1 MDLRCVK
8 THLETPFLPTSLD
21 KHKGLET
28 CQNTSQD
35 PLPSSLPLASTR
47 PETRLRPCF
56 ISSFLFISTK
66 LKMCLGLC
74 FLFSFFFFLF
84 SFLFTTTRAR
94 DASQALLFSF
104 FSFSIILFYW
114 LLFTGLFF
122 QILKLQ
128 HPDDMSGT
136 WKGSRCVSSPV
147 CLFFFLQSNF
157 FLLKIIY
164 IEITY
169 GHKHERLHHPY
180 YKDEG
185 LNDTSRCV
193 VWAKSRFFKNSLGF
207 LHTN

>member
-1 MDLRCVK
+1 MDSRHVK

-21 KHKGLET
+21 KHEGLET
-28 CQNTSQD
+28 CQNGSRE

-47 PETRLRPCF
+47 PETCLGPCF

-66 LKMCLGLC
+66 LKMCLGLFFFF
-74 FLFSFFFFLF
+74 FLFSFFFFNFL
-84 SFLFTTTRAR
+84 SFYSTDYYLQVF
-94 DASQALLFSF
+94 
-104 FSFSIILFYW
+104 
-114 LLFTGLFF
+114 FF
-122 QILKLQ
+122 QILKFQ
-128 HPDDMSGT
+128 HLDDVSGAR
-136 WKGSRCVSSPV
+136 KGSRCISSLV
-147 CLFFFLQSNF
+147 YLFFFLQSNF

-185 LNDTSRCV
+185 LNNTSRCV
-193 VWAKSRFFKNSLGF
+193 VWAKSRFFFNSLGF

>member
-1 MDLRCVK
+1 MDSRHVK

-21 KHKGLET
+21 KHEGLEM
-28 CQNTSQD
+28 CQNASWD

-47 PETRLRPCF
+47 PKTHLRP
-56 ISSFLFISTK
+56 
-66 LKMCLGLC
+66 C

-84 SFLFTTTRAR
+84 SFFYHFILLTTIYR
-94 DASQALLFSF
+94 SL
-104 FSFSIILFYW
+104 
-114 LLFTGLFF
+114 F

-136 WKGSRCVSSPV
+136 RKGSRHISSPV

-169 GHKHERLHHPY
+169 GHKHEWLHHPHY
-180 YKDEG
+180 EDEG
-185 LNDTSRCV
+185 LNNTLRCI
-193 VWAKSRFFKNSLGF
+193 VWAKSRFFFNSLGF